1 MKILNYLFVTIIL
14 MMSIDC
20 DRYEYSGFTTA
31 YIIVNESPDDI
42 FYFNNSSLSLI
53 KSSRELEIGTMLNN
67 ETEIIL
73 PSEYFHKI
81 KIYKLI
87 NDDYVLFYE
96 QNPIDNNLWESSEIS
111 ENNFECKLIFD

>member
-1 MKILNYLFVTIIL
+1 MKILNYLFATFIL

-20 DRYEYSGFTTA
+20 DRYEYSGFTTT

-42 FYFNNSSLSLI
+42 FYLDNSHFSLI
-53 KSSRELEIGTMLNN
+53 KSSSELTIGSMLND

-73 PSEYFHKI
+73 PSEYFQEI

-87 NDDYVLFYE
+87 NDDYILFYE
-96 QNPIDNNLWESSEIS
+96 QNPIDNNSWKSSEIS